1 MKLSSGIGAVAVLFA
16 LAEDALGHGYVQQ
29 IKAGSEYIEAWNPYK
44 VVLFFQCK
52 SCHLRSC
59 FFFRT
64 LRNILQSS
72 LEFSPTTGLSQM
84 GELINF
90 VLAIQRTGAHFI
102 ITQTLHRR
110 QLPGIIFV

>member
-1 MKLSSGIGAVAVLFA
+1 MKLSSGIGAVAVFFS

-59 FFFRT
+59 FFLGPSET
-64 LRNILQSS
+64 YYKAHSS
-72 LEFSPTTGLSQM
+72 FP
-84 GELINF
+84 
-90 VLAIQRTGAHFI
+90 
-102 ITQTLHRR
+102 R
-110 QLPGIIFV
+110 QWTYPRWVS